1 MMRLISLSLIS
12 IALTLSQTLA
22 FSVGD
27 NSRRAFLAQT
37 AGSAAALLGAQNSV
51 AAPEVIT
58 TPSGIKYVVT
68 KPPKEAP
75 KSIKGDIIAI
85 EYTGYLPNGQIFD
98 ATHAEG
104 KKNALMFELGG
115 NAVIDGIN
123 EMVANMGVGEK
134 RQVIVPASLA
144 FKDKGIC
151 VEREGGADECLIKPG
166 QTLVYDISL
175 KRTSIPPP

>member
-1 MMRLISLSLIS
+1 M
-12 IALTLSQTLA
+12 LSQSSA
-22 FSVGD
+22 FSVNE
-27 NSRRAFLAQT
+27 NSRRAFLAQAT
-37 AGSAAALLGAQNSV
+37 GSMAAALLGVQNAV
-51 AAPEVIT
+51 AAPEVVT

-68 KPPKEAP
+68 KPAKEAP

-123 EMVANMGVGEK
+123 DMVADMGVGEK
-134 RQVIVPASLA
+134 RQVIMPASKA
-144 FKDKGIC
+144 FKEKGIC
-151 VEREGGADECLIKPG
+151 VEKENGENECLIKPG

-175 KRTSIPPP
+175 KRASIPPP